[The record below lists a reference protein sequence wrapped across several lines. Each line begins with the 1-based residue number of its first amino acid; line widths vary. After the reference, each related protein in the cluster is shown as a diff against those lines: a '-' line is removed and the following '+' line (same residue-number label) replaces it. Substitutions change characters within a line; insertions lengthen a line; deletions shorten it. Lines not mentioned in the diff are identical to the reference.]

1 MLRRPTGII
10 IMLLALFAV
19 TTVAGGLAGHG
30 WGFEHVRGRFML
42 PLAGVALIMLAIA
55 GDRRWITAI
64 TTEGAAIIAGL
75 WGLNYTRLLWKW
87 GGDASVTEMAITAVL
102 ALGCIAAAVLF
113 FRARPQATPE
123 EWFRGSAIF
132 GAGLWIVGLRHGP
145 GSRAGLGLAAV
156 MLSTALLVGMFET
169 VQQAPA
175 IGRGLMQVMDDP
187 QLETIRDW
195 DGTIPG
201 IAGPPRPDAG
211 PEAEGPLMTVDH
223 DPVVDLDPLGIFTP
237 PARSRPAAA
246 DAARAPSPADADPA
260 AASDTADASEPRG
273 PAPRTGTPMPDR
285 HALPLRPAPSPP
297 AERVQPPATNAASPA
312 DRRDTRVTPS
322 RHRS

>member
-1 MLRRPTGII
+1 
-10 IMLLALFAV
+10 
-19 TTVAGGLAGHG
+19 
-30 WGFEHVRGRFML
+30 
-42 PLAGVALIMLAIA
+42 A

-75 WGLNYTRLLWKW
+75 WGLNYARLLWKW
-87 GGDASVTEMAITAVL
+87 GGDASIIEMVGTAVL
-102 ALGCIAAAVLF
+102 AVGCIAASVLF
-113 FRARPQATPE
+113 IRARPQATAE

-187 QLETIRDW
+187 QLETLREW

-201 IAGPPRPDAG
+201 IAGPPRPDSETGTDAPVMTADVAG
-211 PEAEGPLMTVDH
+211 PA
-223 DPVVDLDPLGIFTP
+223 DLDPLGIFTP
-237 PARSRPAAA
+237 SARSRPAAA
-246 DAARAPSPADADPA
+246 DAVSDREPS
-260 AASDTADASEPRG
+260 TADDGNDDGREDGRDAAETATDAANTG
-273 PAPRTGTPMPDR
+273 GVAPRTGVPMPERHPRPDR
-285 HALPLRPAPSPP
+285 SAPQPSAERIEPP
-297 AERVQPPATNAASPA
+297 AKNAASPA
-312 DRRDTRVTPS
+312 DRRDRRVTPS